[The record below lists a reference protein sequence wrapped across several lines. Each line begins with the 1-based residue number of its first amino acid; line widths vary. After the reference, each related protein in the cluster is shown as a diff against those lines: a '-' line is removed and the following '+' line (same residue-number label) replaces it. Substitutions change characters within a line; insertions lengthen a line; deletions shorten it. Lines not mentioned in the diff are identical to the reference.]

1 MNIYLSDSQKRA
13 QLLRWAGTIGT
24 LILLVILVQKQG
36 WGDVRNAFQQVSLE
50 RFLVCLGLIMISRFA
65 VAGRWYSLL
74 RFISNIS
81 FYQSIR
87 LTFAGLFATNFLPTT
102 VGGDVV
108 RLAGANKL
116 KVDMA
121 AAAASLIVDR
131 LVGLFGMAMV
141 LPFGA
146 KPLMVWLSSSK
157 ALQVNAHWSGVLPWV
172 TKLWAKGVDL
182 LHRIYRAV
190 LLWSKYP
197 NSLLLSL
204 GLTFIH
210 MLCFFG
216 TITLLLGGMGE
227 HLSIGM
233 VGGLWSFVYFV
244 TLIPISI
251 NGYGVQ
257 EISMAFIFTE
267 VGGISLESGLA
278 ISVLFRTLLM
288 LGSVPG
294 VIFLPGIIAGASPQN
309 GTERKNS

>member
-1 MNIYLSDSQKRA
+1 MNIFLSDSQKRT

-24 LILLVILVQKQG
+24 LILLLILIQRQG
-36 WGDVRNAFQQVSLE
+36 WVDIRNAFAQVSLK
-50 RFLVCLGLIMISRFA
+50 RFLVCLGLIMVSRFA

-74 RFISNIS
+74 RYISSIS
-81 FYQSIR
+81 VCQSVR

-116 KVDMA
+116 KVDLA

-131 LVGLFGMAMV
+131 LVGLFGMALV

-146 KPLMVWLSSSK
+146 KQLIVWLSSSSV
-157 ALQVNAHWSGVLPWV
+157 LQGDVYWSGALPWF
-172 TKLWAKGVDL
+172 TRLWAKGVDL
-182 LHRIYRAV
+182 VRRVYRAV
-190 LLWSKYP
+190 LLWSRHP
-197 NSLLLSL
+197 NSLYLSL

-216 TITLLLGGMGE
+216 TITLLLDGMGE

-267 VGGISLESGLA
+267 VGGISFESGLA

-288 LGSVPG
+288 LASVPG
-294 VIFLPGIIAGASPQN
+294 VIFLPGIIAGTSIQN
-309 GTERKNS
+309 GKERKNS